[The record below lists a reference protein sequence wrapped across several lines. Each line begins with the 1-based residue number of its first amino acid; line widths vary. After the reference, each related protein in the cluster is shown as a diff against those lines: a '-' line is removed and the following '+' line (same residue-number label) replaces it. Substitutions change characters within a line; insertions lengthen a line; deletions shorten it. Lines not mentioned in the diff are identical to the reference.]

1 LLAVNTILRWSDEE
15 KNVERI
21 LWIDNNLDIA
31 YLIDINENRYP
42 LRRKVSEINEGIND
56 GYILLES
63 DPYLRVIDEFD
74 IPINYKELRENAWE
88 IIKDIVILEPNIF
101 ISKERRKYI
110 LKLCELHGVNE
121 STISK
126 YLKRYWIRGK
136 VKNALL
142 PDFMF
147 CGGRNIDKK
156 INETKIG
163 RPRKNV
169 AILGNGINVDENM
182 KQIFRM
188 AVNKYYNNS
197 SKASLKVA
205 YEMMLK
211 EYFTDDFKI
220 QDNIRIP
227 LLKSDEIP
235 TLRQF
240 RYWFQKDRNIKNEIR
255 NRKNLKTYEQNHR
268 AIIGSS
274 TSEAIGPGS
283 IYQIDATIGDV
294 YLVSRFNRNWII
306 GRPVIYIIM
315 DVYSKMIVGLYI
327 GLEGPSWIGVM
338 EALANAAI
346 SKKEYC
352 MEYGINISEEQWPIN
367 FLPDSILADREL
379 IGYKIENLINSLHIK
394 VSNTAPYRADWKG
407 IIEKNFHLIQ
417 EQVRPLLSGSINQDL
432 KRGDR
437 NYRLDAKLDISQFTE
452 AIIRCVLYHNNSHYL
467 SNYSREEMMIKEE
480 VEPIPIKLWNWGIK
494 NRSGRLRSVDE
505 DVIKLSLMPT
515 DKATITAKG
524 IKFKGMYYGS
534 KQSIK
539 ERWFELARNNGT
551 WQVTAAYD
559 MRNMDYIYI
568 KDIKS
573 NKFEKCFLLEHES
586 KYINK
591 SFEEIQHLLEYERL
605 SEKNI
610 LKKEVQSKIEL
621 ISEIEDIVNSAK
633 KQTESEKYK
642 ISNNKRIKDIDINR
656 KIEKTI
662 SRKEKSF
669 ELNVSNDN
677 SEAEI
682 ISLDSKNLEKTNGNR
697 DLDFLKIKQKEALKK
712 KL

>member
-1 LLAVNTILRWSDEE
+1 MLTVNTILKWSDEE
-15 KNVERI
+15 NVERV

-31 YLIDINENRYP
+31 YSIDINENRYP
-42 LRRKVSEINEGIND
+42 KKRRSSEISDGIND
-56 GYILLES
+56 GYIQFES
-63 DPYLRVIDEFD
+63 DPYLKVIDEYD
-74 IPINYKELRENAWE
+74 IPTSYKELRENAWE
-88 IIKDIVILEPNIF
+88 IIKEIVILEPNIF

-147 CGGRNIDKK
+147 CGGRNTDKK

-182 KQIFRM
+182 KQIFRVS
-188 AVNKYYNNS
+188 VNKYYNNP

-211 EYFTDDFKI
+211 EYFTEDFKI
-220 QDNIRIP
+220 KDNIRIP

-240 RYWFQKDRNIKNEIR
+240 RYWFQKERNIKNEIR

-306 GRPVIYIIM
+306 GRPVIYIVM
-315 DVYSKMIVGLYI
+315 DVYSRMITGLFV

-346 SKKEYC
+346 SKKAFC
-352 MEYGINISEEQWPIN
+352 KEYGIEISEEQWPIN

-417 EQVRPLLSGSINQDL
+417 EQVRPLLPGSVNQDL
-432 KRGDR
+432 TRGDR
-437 NYRLDAKLDISQFTE
+437 NFRLDSKLDIKDFTK

-515 DKATITAKG
+515 DKATITSKG

-551 WQVTAAYD
+551 WQVTVAYD

-568 KDIKS
+568 KDNKS
-573 NKFEKCFLLEHES
+573 NEFEKCFHLEHES

-591 SFEEIQHLLEYERL
+591 SLEEIQQLFEYEKF
-605 SEKNI
+605 SEKKI
-610 LKKEVQSKIEL
+610 LKEEVQSKIEL

-662 SRKEKSF
+662 TRKEKSF

-682 ISLDSKNLEKTNGNR
+682 INLDSKSLENTNING

-712 KL
+712 NYD

>member
-1 LLAVNTILRWSDEE
+1 MYGL
-15 KNVERI
+15 
-21 LWIDNNLDIA
+21 
-31 YLIDINENRYP
+31 
-42 LRRKVSEINEGIND
+42 
-56 GYILLES
+56 
-63 DPYLRVIDEFD
+63 
-74 IPINYKELRENAWE
+74 
-88 IIKDIVILEPNIF
+88 
-101 ISKERRKYI
+101 
-110 LKLCELHGVNE
+110 NE

-156 INETKIG
+156 TNEIKIG
-163 RPRKNV
+163 RPRKNIAV
-169 AILGNGINVDENM
+169 LGTGINVDENM

-197 SKASLKVA
+197 SKASLKVS

-211 EYFTDDFKI
+211 EYFTDNFKI
-220 QDNIRIP
+220 QDGIRIP

-240 RYWFQKDRNIKNEIR
+240 RYWFQKERNIKNEIR

-268 AIIGSS
+268 AIIGNS

-315 DVYSKMIVGLYI
+315 DVFSRMITGLFV

-338 EALANAAI
+338 EAIANAAI

-352 MEYGINISEEQWPIN
+352 MEYGINISEDQWPIN

-417 EQVRPLLSGSINQDL
+417 EQVRPLLPGSVNQDL
-432 KRGDR
+432 TRGDR
-437 NYRLDAKLDISQFTE
+437 NFRLDSKLDVKDFTK

-515 DKATITAKG
+515 DKATITSKG

-568 KDIKS
+568 KDNKS
-573 NKFEKCFLLEHES
+573 NEFEKCFLLEHES

-591 SFEEIQHLLEYERL
+591 SFEEIQQLLEYEKF
-605 SEKNI
+605 SEKKI

-662 SRKEKSF
+662 TRKEKSF

-682 ISLDSKNLEKTNGNR
+682 INLDSKSLENTNING

-712 KL
+712 NYD

>member
-1 LLAVNTILRWSDEE
+1 MLAVNTILKWNDEE
-15 KNVERI
+15 NVERV
-21 LWIDNNLDIA
+21 LWIDNNLDVA
-31 YLIDINENRYP
+31 YLIDINENKYP
-42 LRRKVSEINEGIND
+42 KKRRISEISDDIND
-56 GYILLES
+56 GYIQFDS
-63 DPYLRVIDEFD
+63 DPYLKVIDEYD
-74 IPINYKELRENAWE
+74 IPTSYKELREKAWE
-88 IIKDIVILEPNIF
+88 IIKDIVIHEPNIF
-101 ISKERRKYI
+101 IGKKRRKYI

-142 PDFMF
+142 PDFML

-156 INETKIG
+156 TNNIKIG

-169 AILGNGINVDENM
+169 AILGTGINVDENM

-188 AVNKYYNNS
+188 SVNKYYNNT
-197 SKASLKVA
+197 SKPSLKVT

-240 RYWFQKDRNIKNEIR
+240 RYWFQKDRNIKNEIK

-268 AIIGSS
+268 AIIGNS
-274 TSEAIGPGS
+274 TAEAIGPGS

-306 GRPVIYIIM
+306 GRPVIYIVM
-315 DVYSKMIVGLYI
+315 DVFSRMIVGLYI

-346 SKKEYC
+346 SKKAFC
-352 MEYGINISEEQWPIN
+352 KEYGIEISEDQWPVN
-367 FLPDSILADREL
+367 YLPDSILADREL

-417 EQVRPLLSGSINQDL
+417 EQVRPLLPGSINQDL
-432 KRGDR
+432 QRGDR
-437 NYRLDAKLDISQFTE
+437 NYRLDAKLDVKQVTE

-551 WQVTAAYD
+551 WQVTVAYD
-559 MRNMDYIYI
+559 MRNMNYIYI

-573 NKFEKCFLLEHES
+573 NGFEKCFLLEHEH

-591 SFEEIQHLLEYERL
+591 SFEEIQHLIEYERFE
-605 SEKNI
+605 EKKNVN
-610 LKKEVQSKIEL
+610 KEVQSKMQL
-621 ISEIEDIVNSAK
+621 ISEIEDIVSLAK
-633 KQTESEKYK
+633 KETESEKCK

-662 SRKEKSF
+662 NRKEKSF
-669 ELNVSNDN
+669 ELNIVKDN
-677 SEAEI
+677 NETEI
-682 ISLDSKNLEKTNGNR
+682 INLDLTDLEKANFN
-697 DLDFLKIKQKEALKK
+697 DLNFLKIKQKEALKK